1 MKPAPEAWVNSPT
14 RIEPAGTE
22 LSPAP
27 LADAGDDL
35 EELIGQQ
42 VGNYVIESLLGQG
55 GMAVVYLARHPA
67 LGREVA
73 VKMLNPEYK
82 TDLDLNRRFLQEAQV
97 TANFRH
103 PNIVEIYDLGE
114 IDGRAYYTME
124 RLLGTDLA
132 SLVAKKGRFRPS
144 EVAEYLSQIGK
155 ALEVAHRQGIV
166 HRDLKPANIFVTDE
180 TPLLL
185 KLMDFGIAK
194 VSERRRVNA
203 TQRGEVLGTPAYM
216 APEQA
221 LGHVESISVATDI
234 YALGIIAY
242 ELLSGRL
249 PFVAD
254 SDMLLLAM
262 QIRDEPPPLAEV
274 APDVPKAVADLVERC
289 LAKDPHERPR
299 SVVELIDALSRAV
312 ESSSGKAARPG
323 VPGAAGAAARTNATA
338 ALRPGTAAARPPATA
353 ARAQPA
359 ATATRAQPAA
369 TATRAQPAATAARA
383 QAPTA
388 TRAQP
393 AAAPPQAP
401 ARSVARRVTG
411 AQAAPPEP
419 VPAPTPK
426 PVEPAVAKATPLEA
440 PDEADED
447 ELDLELDQEEPEPEP
462 SARDLD
468 AEADDESFDAP
479 ELAAGAGS
487 FEPVPIERP
496 RLLSELIDE
505 PAGGGPIA
513 LSAEDGRVLDKLL
526 RRMQRRAD
534 FPSFLNNVTEISR
547 KADADADFSAWQL
560 SEAILKDFALTA
572 KLLRM
577 VNSLFASRFGGKVFS
592 VKQAVIILGFDS
604 VRSMAL
610 GISVYKLSGQRSA
623 GNNPAGRANK
633 FHDELAD
640 TAINSLIAGEIARNL
655 AFKAGIK
662 DTELAM
668 MCAMFRNLG
677 QQLVIEYMPEEYQ
690 RILALA
696 DSSRISRSAAAQR
709 ILGTTLPKIGLGV
722 AERWHLPKLMRQ
734 AMASNPAPDSA
745 LLRDEDRLAAL
756 SKLSNDLCHI
766 IATGDRPSYKPLM
779 QRLLATYKRLLT
791 LQDQDV
797 SALLG
802 TVCKSFETRYSA
814 LFGPYHRKAR
824 FLFNARSLTGEP
836 APVERRVAP
845 PLDPNEI
852 AGIEQTALA
861 LQQGLAKKT
870 PPDVLLAQA
879 MGALASGLGAA
890 RVILL
895 TMTTDRKEL
904 EVRYAHGEDSG
915 TLRSQLRVP
924 ITQGGDIFSSALRSS
939 KNVVVEDALG
949 PGVMRRLPQRYFETL
964 GSASFALY
972 ICASR
977 GYPTCLLLV
986 DADSAQNL
994 PPRERVKATKSLRE
1008 LLAKIAERR

>member
-1 MKPAPEAWVNSPT
+1 MKPAPEGWVNSPT

-27 LADAGDDL
+27 AADAGDDL

-82 TDLDLNRRFLQEAQV
+82 TDFDLNRRFLQEAQV

-132 SLVAKKGRFRPS
+132 TLVAKKGRFRPS

-221 LGHVESISVATDI
+221 LGHVDAISVATDI

-274 APDVPKAVADLVERC
+274 APDVPKAVADVVERC

-299 SVVELIDALSRAV
+299 SVVELMEALTRAV
-312 ESSSGKAARPG
+312 ESSSSKAARPG
-323 VPGAAGAAARTNATA
+323 APGAPGGAPRTGATA
-338 ALRPGTAAARPPATA
+338 ALRHGTAAARSPATA
-353 ARAQPA
+353 ARV
-359 ATATRAQPAA
+359 QPAA

-383 QAPTA
+383 QPAATA
-388 TRAQP
+388 ARAQP
-393 AAAPPQAP
+393 VAAAPAQAP

-411 AQAAPPEP
+411 AQAAPPPELAP
-419 VPAPTPK
+419 VPPK
-426 PVEPAVAKATPLEA
+426 PVEPAVAKAAADAREEL
-440 PDEADED
+440 DED
-447 ELDLELDQEEPEPEP
+447 ELDLELDREEAAPEP
-462 SARDLD
+462 SAHEL
-468 AEADDESFDAP
+468 EADADELPLDEA
-479 ELAAGAGS
+479 ELGAAGGGS

-623 GNNPAGRANK
+623 GNNPAGRPNK

-696 DSSRISRSAAAQR
+696 DSARISRSAAAQR

-734 AMASNPAPDSA
+734 AMASNPAQDAA

-791 LQDQDV
+791 LHDQDV

-836 APVERRVAP
+836 APVERRTAP

-852 AGIEQTALA
+852 TGIEQTALA

-870 PPDVLLAQA
+870 PPDLLLAQA
-879 MGALASGLGAA
+879 MGALSSGLAA
-890 RVILL
+890 PRVILL

-904 EVRYAHGEDSG
+904 EVRFAHGEDAG
-915 TLRSQLRVP
+915 TLKSQLRVP

-972 ICASR
+972 VCASR

-986 DADSAQNL
+986 DADAAQNL
-994 PPRERVKATKSLRE
+994 PPRDRVKATKVLRE
-1008 LLAKIAERR
+1008 LVAKIAERR